1 MYLIEKTS
9 EFDKWLRKLRD
20 KIAKAKILIRIQR
33 IEETGNFGD
42 CQPVGE
48 IYLELRIHYAKDYR
62 IYLKVHG
69 EQLVLL
75 LIGGDKSTQS
85 TDIKTAKQIWEEY
98 LKGNK

>member
-9 EFDKWLRKLRD
+9 EFDKWFRKLRD
-20 KIAKAKILIRIQR
+20 RKAKAKILIRIQR
-33 IEETGNFGD
+33 IEEHGNFGD

-48 IYLELRIHYAKDYR
+48 GISELRIHYAKGYR
-62 IYLKVHG
+62 VYLKEHG

-85 TDIKTAKQIWEEY
+85 KDIETAKRLWEEY
-98 LKGNK
+98 LKDNK